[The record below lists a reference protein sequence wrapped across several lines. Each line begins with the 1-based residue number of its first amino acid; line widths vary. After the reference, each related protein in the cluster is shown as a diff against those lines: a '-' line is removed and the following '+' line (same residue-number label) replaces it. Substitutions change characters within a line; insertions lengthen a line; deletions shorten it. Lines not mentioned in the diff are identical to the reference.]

1 MTDDTTTETVRQ
13 RYAQLAT
20 TAAHGDTCCTPDEQ
34 AVFGTSRY
42 DTDDINALPAAAAAA
57 SLGCGNPTAV
67 AELRRRRRPCSTSA
81 PAAASTSCSRPAASA
96 RPARPTAS
104 T

>member
-1 MTDDTTTETVRQ
+1 MTEDTTTEIVRQ
-13 RYAQLAT
+13 RYAELAT
-20 TAAHGDTCCTPDEQ
+20 TAAQGATCCTPEEQ
-34 AVFGTSRY
+34 TVFGTSRY
-42 DTDDINALPAAAAAA
+42 VADELDAVPAAAAAA

-67 AELRRRRRPCSTSA
+67 AELTRARSSSTSA
-81 PAAASTSCSRPAASA
+81 PAAASTCSSRPAGSA